1 MVWKNVY
8 KLKKNENSY
17 VNPENNNNNNNN
29 NNNVII
35 MINFI
40 YLTQSVKIHTHTHYS
55 FPGWRHYILITNLYF
70 VFEFLISFFNV
81 CIFTDCV
88 R

>member
-1 MVWKNVY
+1 MSFLLLLSFFVWNEAKN
-8 KLKKNENSY
+8 L
-17 VNPENNNNNNNN
+17 
-29 NNNVII
+29 I
-35 MINFI
+35 INFGNSGTGET
-40 YLTQSVKIHTHTHYS
+40 LRHYS